1 MGQDAAFQSHHMD
14 YIYFSLFE
22 HHHICLMVHEFHI
35 RRAMTPVIA
44 LLISV
49 QQIRTFASVINYV

>member
-1 MGQDAAFQSHHMD
+1 
-14 YIYFSLFE
+14 
-22 HHHICLMVHEFHI
+22 MVHEFHI